1 MSSNLEMAENC
12 REEIR
17 RRLEGLV
24 SIPSV
29 LGEAEP
35 DAPFGKG
42 PRDVLQKALQYLD
55 EDGFRTVNLDNYAGY
70 AEIGEGS
77 EVIGVVGHLDV
88 VPAKLSDGWTS
99 DPFTLT
105 ERDGKL
111 YGRGVSD
118 DKGAVVASM
127 MALRILRDK
136 GVPMHKRVRLIMGT
150 NEESGSKGLAYY
162 VKKEGSVDYGF
173 TPDAE
178 FPLVYGEKGLIGAVY
193 RSKNTKIRDI
203 EGGTVTNIVCK
214 SCMIELDKCSFSRKA
229 LEDYFNNND
238 LPYTMEDIENNGVR
252 ITVTGRA
259 AHASTPELGRN
270 AISYLMDALRTAGCQ
285 DPFVQFY
292 CDHFGLETDGKTAGV
307 YCEDAYGKL
316 TLNNGVITMKD
327 GVIEGTIDI
336 RYPVTFTSAQVI
348 RKWKDH
354 MEDDNG
360 IIEVKSTVEPL
371 FYPTDSP
378 LVSSLMAAYRE
389 ATGDK
394 EAQPLVIGGGTYA
407 KEIDNTVAFGC
418 AFPGRDYRIHNVDE
432 WVAMDELV
440 RQTAIY
446 VTALEKLLSI

>member
-1 MSSNLEMAENC
+1 
-12 REEIR
+12 
-17 RRLEGLV
+17 
-24 SIPSV
+24 
-29 LGEAEP
+29 
-35 DAPFGKG
+35 
-42 PRDVLQKALQYLD
+42 
-55 EDGFRTVNLDNYAGY
+55 
-70 AEIGEGS
+70 
-77 EVIGVVGHLDV
+77 
-88 VPAKLSDGWTS
+88 
-99 DPFTLT
+99 
-105 ERDGKL
+105 
-111 YGRGVSD
+111 
-118 DKGAVVASM
+118 
-127 MALRILRDK
+127 
-136 GVPMHKRVRLIMGT
+136 MGT

-407 KEIDNTVAFGC
+407 KEIENTIAFGC
-418 AFPGRDYRIHNVDE
+418 AFPGRDYRIHNANEWVTVDE
-432 WVAMDELV
+432 LLLQAE
-440 RQTAIY
+440 IY
-446 VTALEKLLSI
+446 VNAILKLMNV